1 MQSEVFWKMGL
12 QVPLMFQMML
22 HRTRCDKVLG
32 CRALGS
38 RILGFMVPGIH
49 DIDLLVILVYINI

>member
-1 MQSEVFWKMGL
+1 L